1 MELVATREAGLAR
14 LRDFVPRA
22 GRAYAAERNLDHGPD
37 NRANVSGLSP
47 WVRHRLVTEKDI
59 VESVLQRHS
68 LDAASK
74 FVQEVYWRTYW
85 KGWLELRPSVWARY
99 TPSIEPALAGL
110 TSAGRTNFEAAVTGT
125 TGIDGFDDWAT
136 ELVATGYL
144 HNHARMWFAS
154 IWIFTLRLPWQLG
167 ADFFMRHLLDG
178 DPASNTLSWRW
189 VGGLQTVGKTYL
201 ATSQNIESATGG
213 RFRPRGLATH
223 AIALDE
229 DSPTPAPIAA
239 PLQGPIPS
247 GRIALLLHEDD
258 VSVESLAPL
267 LETSR
272 AQVVAVA
279 APRSGEPRSIL
290 SVSSEPSGQRVDSGA
305 DASPTSS
312 LVASFTGSA
321 LADGLTRAR
330 NHFAAEASVLDRFD
344 ASDVLPWLRSQNV
357 TALVTPYAPVGPVRD
372 RLDRLSVDLAAE
384 GITLSRVLRTWDTLA
399 WPHAAR
405 GFFSFRERIPA
416 MVREQHLDGSG
427 G

>member
-1 MELVATREAGLAR
+1 MEFFATREAGLAR
-14 LRDFVPRA
+14 LREFVPRA
-22 GRAYAAERNLDHGPD
+22 GRAYAAERNLDRGPD
-37 NRANVSGLSP
+37 DRTNVSGLSP
-47 WVRHRLVTEKDI
+47 WVRHRLVTERDI

-74 FVQEVYWRTYW
+74 FVQEVFWRTYW

-99 TPSIEPALAGL
+99 TASVEPAFAGL
-110 TSAGRTNFEAAVTGT
+110 TDAERTNFKAAVTGT

-201 ATSQNIESATGG
+201 ATTQNIESATGG

-229 DSPTPAPIAA
+229 DSPTPAPLAA
-239 PLQGPIPS
+239 PQQGPVPC

-267 LETSR
+267 FTTGG
-272 AQVVAVA
+272 AQVAAVA
-279 APRSGEPRSIL
+279 APRAGEPRSTL
-290 SVSSEPSGQRVDSGA
+290 LASSGPSGQRVDSGA
-305 DASPTSS
+305 EAFPTSS
-312 LVASFTGSA
+312 LVASFNGGA
-321 LADGLTRAR
+321 LADGLSRAGD
-330 NHFAAEASVLDRFD
+330 HFAAEASVLDTFD
-344 ASDVLPWLRSQNV
+344 ASDVLPWLRLHNV

-372 RLDRLSVDLAAE
+372 RLDRLSVELAAE
-384 GITLSRVLRTWDTLA
+384 GITLSRVLRTWDSQA

-416 MVREQHLDGSG
+416 LVREQHINS
-427 G
+427 